1 MESVLPERSC
11 RTPPETVI
19 RILQVSGRGLA
30 CKKNLFDCPARCIRM
45 YGASRGNQIT
55 FFRSSVIPCNGS
67 ILELD
72 FFLSIEKKKHGIF
85 KGLEKVL

>member
-1 MESVLPERSC
+1 
-11 RTPPETVI
+11 
-19 RILQVSGRGLA
+19 
-30 CKKNLFDCPARCIRM
+30 M